1 MLHDKSGNVAIM
13 FALSLIPLMLAIGM
27 AVDVTKVLS
36 TRMQLQDALDAATL
50 AALAEYTPDDKRAQ
64 VAEATFNASLSPE
77 LLAASPKLN
86 ITFTGSGNTRSAV
99 ASFTAAAPLAFAGI
113 LGTPTMDV
121 SGQTTA
127 GIEVGGSMDISL
139 WLDASASMGVAA
151 TEKDR
156 DSLQKIAG
164 CAFACHMGS
173 KPTSMDKAHSA
184 GVKLRIDLMKQNVQ
198 MLMDKVR
205 EVQLEEQVVRY
216 SVAGMSRNFEPRLA
230 MTDDFTK
237 AKNAVANF
245 TLSGVVHN
253 NSNSASRLTPSLS
266 EGRATLPAQNGD
278 GTKDRPRQ
286 FVVIV
291 SDGMQFDWNRIS
303 SGPIGNTPCE
313 EIKAR
318 GISVAVIQLRY
329 VELKGNSAFE
339 TYVRP
344 HFTKL
349 GPALQAC
356 ASPGMFYSADS
367 PEEIQAAFAALAVRI
382 RGALRL
388 MN

>member
-1 MLHDKSGNVAIM
+1 MLRDKSGNVAIM
-13 FALSLIPLMLAIGM
+13 FALSLLPLMLAIGM
-27 AVDVTKVLS
+27 AVDVTKILA

-50 AALAEYTPDDKRAQ
+50 AALAESTPDDKREQ
-64 VAEATFNASLSPE
+64 VAKAAFAASLSPD
-77 LLAASPKLN
+77 LVALSPAFN
-86 ITFTGSGNTRSAV
+86 ITFSGSGNARSAV
-99 ASFTAAAPLAFAGI
+99 ASFTTAAPLAFAGI
-113 LGTPTMDV
+113 LGVNTMDI

-151 TEKDR
+151 TETDR
-156 DSLQKIAG
+156 DALVKLAG
-164 CAFACHMGS
+164 CAFACHMGG

-216 SVAGMSRNFEPRLA
+216 SLAGMSRNFEPRLA

-253 NSNSASRLTPSLS
+253 SWNSASRLTPTLS
-266 EGRATLPAQNGD
+266 EGKGTLPAQNGD

-286 FVVIV
+286 FVIIV

-303 SGPIGNTPCE
+303 GGPISNTPCE

-329 VELKGNSAFE
+329 VELTGDGAFE
-339 TYVRP
+339 HYVRP

-349 GPALQAC
+349 GPALEKC

-367 PEEIQAAFAALAVRI
+367 PEQIQKAFAELAVRI

>member
-1 MLHDKSGNVAIM
+1 
-13 FALSLIPLMLAIGM
+13 
-27 AVDVTKVLS
+27 
-36 TRMQLQDALDAATL
+36 
-50 AALAEYTPDDKRAQ
+50 
-64 VAEATFNASLSPE
+64 
-77 LLAASPKLN
+77 
-86 ITFTGSGNTRSAV
+86 
-99 ASFTAAAPLAFAGI
+99 
-113 LGTPTMDV
+113 
-121 SGQTTA
+121 
-127 GIEVGGSMDISL
+127 
-139 WLDASASMGVAA
+139 
-151 TEKDR
+151 
-156 DSLQKIAG
+156 
-164 CAFACHMGS
+164 
-173 KPTSMDKAHSA
+173 SMDKAHSA

-367 PEEIQAAFAALAVRI
+367 PEQIQNAFAELAVRI

>member
-1 MLHDKSGNVAIM
+1 MLRDKSGNVAII
-13 FALSLIPLMLAIGM
+13 FALSLLPLMLAVGM
-27 AVDVTKVLS
+27 AVDVTNMLS
-36 TRMQLQDALDAATL
+36 TRSQMQEALDAAAL
-50 AALAEYTPDDKRAQ
+50 AALAESTPAHMRQQ
-64 VAEATFNASLSPE
+64 VAEKTFLSSLPESLRELSPTF
-77 LLAASPKLN
+77 K
-86 ITFTGSGNTRSAV
+86 ITIDESGPERSAI
-99 ASFTAAAPLAFAGI
+99 AAYSLNMPLAFAAI
-113 LGTPTMDV
+113 LGVSSMDIA
-121 SGQTTA
+121 GQTA
-127 GIEVGGSMDISL
+127 SGITIGGSMDIHL

-156 DSLQKIAG
+156 DTLRKIAG

-173 KPTSMDKAHSA
+173 KPTSMDKAHGA

-205 EVQLEEQVVRY
+205 EVQIEEQVVRY
-216 SVAGMSRNFEPRLA
+216 SLAGMSRTFEPRLA
-230 MTDDFTK
+230 MTDDFKK
-237 AKNAVANF
+237 AKSAVANF

-253 NSNSASRLTPSLS
+253 SSNSASRLTPTLTA
-266 EGRATLPAQNGD
+266 GTATLPAQNGD

-291 SDGMQFDWNRIS
+291 TDGMQFDWNRIS
-303 SGPIGNTPCE
+303 SGPISNTPCE
-313 EIKAR
+313 SIKAR

-329 VELKGNSAFE
+329 VELKGDSAFE
-339 TYVRP
+339 HYVRP

-349 GPALQAC
+349 GPALEKC

-367 PEEIQAAFAALAVRI
+367 PEQIQKAFAELAVRI